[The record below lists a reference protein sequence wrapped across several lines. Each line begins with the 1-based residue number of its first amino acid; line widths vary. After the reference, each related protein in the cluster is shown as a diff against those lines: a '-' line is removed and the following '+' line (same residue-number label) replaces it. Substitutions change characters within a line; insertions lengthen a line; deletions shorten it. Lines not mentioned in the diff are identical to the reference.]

1 MVWEAAP
8 LGCCPSKE
16 QRAFASSWLPA
27 RLSHAH
33 ERLWDGWPGAALVQA
48 APFCSAAGRVL
59 QVKWSHTS
67 PAVATLLQASVGVGR
82 GLEMRIFCSL
92 VCIASMAQLKGQPA
106 EARLLALI
114 AGRCCNSCFDRFANR
129 HE

>member
-33 ERLWDGWPGAALVQA
+33 ERLRDGWPGAALVQA

-59 QVKWSHTS
+59 QVSGVALAQPS
-67 PAVATLLQASVGVGR
+67 PLFSGR
-82 GLEMRIFCSL
+82 GCAWDA
-92 VCIASMAQLKGQPA
+92 V
-106 EARLLALI
+106 
-114 AGRCCNSCFDRFANR
+114 
-129 HE
+129 